1 MKTIDI
7 RRENFEAIFAR
18 VEGLRALCWFAL
30 AKHGPGTTRQIAE
43 WTGLDLL
50 TVRPRVTELC
60 DLGFAYLA
68 DKHKREGVY
77 AARDYAQ
84 AQAWHAAQRA
94 DARQLEMAL

>member
-7 RRENFEAIFAR
+7 KRANFSEIFAQ

-30 AKHGPGTTRQIAE
+30 GKYGPGTTRQIAD

-60 DLGFAYLA
+60 DLGFAYLSGRVG
-68 DKHKREGVY
+68 REGVY
-77 AARDYAQ
+77 AARDYAEAAAHHARLADPQMSLSLQ
-84 AQAWHAAQRA
+84 A
-94 DARQLEMAL
+94 